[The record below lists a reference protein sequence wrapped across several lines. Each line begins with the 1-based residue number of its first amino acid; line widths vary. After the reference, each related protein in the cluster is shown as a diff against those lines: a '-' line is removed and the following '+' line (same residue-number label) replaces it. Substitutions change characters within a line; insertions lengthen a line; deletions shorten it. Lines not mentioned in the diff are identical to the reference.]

1 MPDKIELK
9 NKIDLKKRHKP
20 LFTARAV
27 PALIDVPALSYLMV
41 DGAGM
46 PGNGEFEPAVTALYS
61 TAYTIKFAIKKTQ
74 SGPDYVVAPLEALW
88 WSDDGDP
95 VDPIARP
102 RAVRWTAMVMQPD
115 FVTAHD
121 VGAGIAAAKAKLA
134 GTTGP
139 ENPALDRIILDRLAE
154 GRAAQLLQ
162 PDPIPSKVPASNG
175 CTPSSPP
182 RDWRHAASTTRST
195 STIPA
200 VPRRRNSKRSCA
212 NRWARLTGEQ
222 RPCRCIAG
230 FAIASRAFMLTGVH
244 ASSKRG
250 Q

>member
-1 MPDKIELK
+1 MPD
-9 NKIDLKKRHKP
+9 KIDLKKRHKP

-154 GRAAQLLQ
+154 GRAAQLLHTGPYSEQ
-162 PDPIPSKVPASNG
+162 G
-175 CTPSSPP
+175 LR
-182 RDWRHAASTTRST
+182 RD
-195 STIPA
+195 
-200 VPRRRNSKRSCA
+200 N
-212 NRWARLTGEQ
+212 
-222 RPCRCIAG
+222 
-230 FAIASRAFMLTGVH
+230 
-244 ASSKRG
+244 
-250 Q
+250 